1 MRQELIDKLLADA
14 EDCKK
19 DFTANDYTPT
29 LNDIPFYYIEGAK
42 WTLNNLWHP
51 ISNQPDDNK
60 PLLLEKVHEYGSVSY
75 TIAQFKDGRIK
86 WGGCHEC
93 RLKLFNRWCY
103 IEDLLPV
110 ETLGSAAV
118 DNENE
123 KDGSEKT
130 LITDTFSK
138 AKIILKNVENGM
150 KVVVT
155 NLILNIQYKG
165 IADVVSTGSFFAE
178 DIADF
183 SRTLNYSC
191 ADWINRRQ
199 MIERN
204 RKIEVYTQYPNE
216 PEEHV
221 ADLFNVWIDE
231 VDFESNK
238 FNIGFDHQIFYQG
251 TEFGDKYILK
261 CESAE
266 KSNQNN
272 YNSRIR

>member
-19 DFTANDYTPT
+19 DFTANNYTPT
-29 LNDIPFYYIEGAK
+29 LSDIPFYYIEGAK

-75 TIAQFKDGRIK
+75 TIAQFRDGRIK

-110 ETLGSAAV
+110 ETHSSAAI
-118 DNENE
+118 NENE
-123 KDGSEKT
+123 KDGSKKT
-130 LITDTFSK
+130 LVSDTFSK
-138 AKIILKNVENGM
+138 AKFILKNVDNGM
-150 KVVVT
+150 KAVVT
-155 NLILNIQYKG
+155 NFIMNIQHKG
-165 IADVVSTGSFFAE
+165 LAAGSFFAE
-178 DIADF
+178 DIAVL

-191 ADWINRRQ
+191 WENHRQ
-199 MIERN
+199 MMERN
-204 RKIEVYTQYPNE
+204 RKIEVYMQCLNE
-216 PEEHV
+216 PEGHV

-231 VDFESNK
+231 ADFDINK
-238 FNIGFDHQIFYQG
+238 FNIGFEHQIFYQG

-261 CESAE
+261 CESAQQ
-266 KSNQNN
+266 KVRQNN
-272 YNSRIR
+272 Y

>member
-1 MRQELIDKLLADA
+1 MRQELIDKLSADA
-14 EDCKK
+14 EDRKK
-19 DFTANDYTPT
+19 DFTANNYTPT
-29 LNDIPFYYIEGAK
+29 LSDIPYYYIEGAM

-60 PLLLEKVHEYGSVSY
+60 PLLLETIHSDNSRSY
-75 TIAQFKDGRIK
+75 TIAQFRDGRIK

-110 ETLGSAAV
+110 ETAGSATAI
-118 DNENE
+118 NENE
-123 KDGSEKT
+123 KDDSEKT
-130 LITDTFSK
+130 LIADTLSK
-138 AKIILKNVENGM
+138 AKFILKNAENEM
-150 KVVVT
+150 KVVVR
-155 NLILNIQYKG
+155 NLILDIKYKG
-165 IADVVSTGSFFAE
+165 INVISTGSFFAE

-183 SRTLNYSC
+183 SRTLNYYSC
-191 ADWINRRQ
+191 ADWRERRQ

-204 RKIEVYTQYPNE
+204 HKIEVYMQYPNK

-231 VDFESNK
+231 VDFNSNK
-238 FNIGFDHQIFYQG
+238 FNIGFDYQIFYQG

-261 CESAE
+261 CENA
-266 KSNQNN
+266 KKLNQNN
-272 YNSRIR
+272 YNS